1 MPNSEAHT
9 LLSFPPRPIGPAE
22 RTLLDEW
29 LGRAGDIPLAY
40 VSERR
45 SDDPRF
51 YQRIVIMPDPS
62 MQLVYTVHAPSSGVA
77 WVVSSPDQPSRT
89 EVYDTLRDALNSIR
103 RVLLPSGQAPAAS

>member
-45 SDDPRF
+45 SDDPRL
-51 YQRIVIMPDPS
+51 YRRIVIAADS
-62 MQLVYTVHAPSSGVA
+62 ARQLAYAVHAPSTGTAWLVA
-77 WVVSSPDQPSRT
+77 STGQPSRA
-89 EVYDTLRDALNSIR
+89 EIYETLRDALNSIR
-103 RVLLPSGQAPAAS
+103 AVLI